1 MPTPLPSYLKAIE
14 QALLTGSATEH
25 THRPTLVALIEA
37 LAPGLKVINEPQRI
51 ACGAPDLVVLKDPST
66 HSGQA
71 LTGLGDLSGLST
83 LGYIEAKDVG
93 KSLDEA
99 EATEQLKRYRRALPN
114 LILTDYLEF
123 RWYVD
128 GERRA
133 AARLARPAAGGK
145 LAAERGGS
153 QAVGQ
158 LLADFLSHRPQPI
171 ASPQALAMR
180 MARLAHMIRDIIV
193 AAFEGD
199 RASDLL
205 QGWREAFA
213 RVLIADLDQPAK
225 TGEFAD
231 MLAQTLAYGLFSAR
245 VMDTSPGFTRQEA
258 QRLIPKTNPFLRDFF
273 YQVSGPAM
281 DDEPFAGFVAD
292 LVATLAD
299 ADMGS
304 ILAEFGRRTGQED
317 PIMHFYETFLAAYDP
332 KLREARGVYYT
343 PAPVASYIVRSL
355 DHLLRARFK
364 CPAGLADSTQIE
376 LADPSPAP
384 AGKGGAK
391 PAKKVKAHKV
401 LLLDPATGTAT
412 FPYAVIDHIRTGF
425 MRSGNAGLWPG
436 YVRDHLLP
444 RLFGFELLM
453 APYAVAHFKLGLQ
466 LAGYDLPDG
475 LRGAWAYDFSH
486 DERIGVYLTNAL
498 EPPHEHTGLP
508 LFTQFLARETAAAD
522 RVKQDL
528 PVLVVFGNP
537 PYSGHSANKG
547 PWIDGLLKGTLPAGG
562 RAPGYYEVDGQPL
575 GEKNPK
581 WLQDD
586 YVKFIR
592 WAQWRIERTG
602 SGILAFI
609 TNHSYLDN
617 PTFRGMRRSLM
628 QTFTDIYVL
637 DLHGNAKKRE
647 VAPDGGKD
655 ENVFDIQQGVA
666 IGIFVKEPGKPGPAW
681 VHHAELWGG
690 REAKYAQLMADDAQT
705 TPWRALAPQAPFYLF
720 TPQNVDLLAEYQQG
734 WKVTDGFPVNVLG
747 FQTHRDHFAVDFDDD
762 RLRRRIADF
771 RNTASTDEE
780 VRDRYLLEDSESWQ
794 VATARS
800 QLRRYTDWDKCFIR
814 CLYRSFDWRSIYY
827 DTVVVDRPRR
837 ELLDH
842 VAGRKNLC
850 LGVGRQG
857 LAVNTPEWA
866 LVSVS
871 REPIDAN
878 IFRRGGISVCPLY
891 TYPSIAGDD
900 IVQST
905 WLKTSPWPP
914 DAAGRV
920 PNLAPAFVAEVEAR
934 TGLRFAWP
942 PGVAGEGEGPGDW
955 KSQLPSQS
963 RPAPTGQEEDQST
976 PVDGATVAA
985 VSNRRACFS
994 PEDLFAYV
1002 YAVFHAP
1009 TYRARYAEFLK
1020 IDFPR
1025 VPITSDAALFWRLAG
1040 LGRELVSLHLLD
1052 ADAAPALLR
1061 PITRF
1066 PVAGDGLVARGH
1078 PRYVE
1083 ANCRVYISADDAK
1096 AGKQGQYF
1104 EGVPPEVWDFQV
1116 GGYQP
1121 CQKWL
1126 KDRVGRQLTYDDL
1139 THYGRMVVALHETI
1153 RLMAEIDAAI
1163 PGWPLI

>member
-1 MPTPLPSYLKAIE
+1 MPKPLTPYTKAIE
-14 QALLTGSATEH
+14 AALLAGGATEH
-25 THRPTLVALIEA
+25 THRPALVALIEA
-37 LAPGLKVINEPQRI
+37 LAPGARAINEPQRI
-51 ACGAPDLVVLKDPST
+51 ACGAPDLVVI
-66 HSGQA
+66 QA
-71 LTGLGDLSGLST
+71 DSFLNI
-83 LGYIEAKDVG
+83 GYVEAKDVN
-93 KSLDEA
+93 KSLDDA
-99 EATEQLKRYRRALPN
+99 QRSEQVRRYLAALPN

-133 AARLARPAAGGK
+133 VARLARPAAGGK
-145 LAAERGGS
+145 LVAEKGGS
-153 QAVGQ
+153 QAVAA
-158 LLADFLSHRPQPI
+158 LLGDFLAHRPEPI
-171 ASPQALAMR
+171 ASPQALAVH
-180 MARLAHMIRDIIV
+180 MARLAHMIRDIIA
-193 AAFEGD
+193 AAFEGE

-205 QGWREAFA
+205 RGWRAAFA

-231 MLAQTLAYGLFSAR
+231 MVAQTLAYGLFSAR
-245 VMDTSPGFTRQEA
+245 VMDTSAGFTRQEA
-258 QRLIPKTNPFLRDFF
+258 QHLIPKTNPFLRDFF
-273 YQVSGPAM
+273 YQVSGPQM

-304 ILAEFGRRTGQED
+304 ILAEFGKRTGQED
-317 PIMHFYETFLAAYDP
+317 PVMHFYETFLAAYDP
-332 KLREARGVYYT
+332 RLREARGVYYT

-355 DHLLRARFK
+355 DHLLRTRFK

-376 LADPSPAP
+376 LENPNPAP

-391 PAKKVKAHKV
+391 PAKKVKVHKV

-412 FPYAVIDHIRTGF
+412 FPYTVVDHIRAGF
-425 MRSGNAGLWPG
+425 MRGGNAGMWPG

-466 LAGYDLPDG
+466 LAGLDLPDG
-475 LRGAWAYDFSH
+475 LRGAWAYDFSQ

-547 PWIDGLLKGTLPAGG
+547 PWIDGLLKGTLPDGG

-575 GEKNPK
+575 GERNPK

-602 SGILAFI
+602 AGILAFI

-628 QTFTDIYVL
+628 ATFSDIYVL

-647 VAPDGGKD
+647 IAPDGGKD

-666 IGIFVKEPGKPGPAW
+666 IGIFVKAPGKTGPAW
-681 VHHAELWGG
+681 VHHAELWGP
-690 REAKYAQLMADDAQT
+690 RSDKYEQLAADDVRT
-705 TPWRALAPQAPFYLF
+705 TPWRPLAPQAPFYLF
-720 TPQNVDLLAEYQQG
+720 VPQDVDRLGEYERG
-734 WKVTDGFPVNVLG
+734 WKATEIFPVNSAGIVSA
-747 FQTHRDHFAVDFDDD
+747 RDNLTIHW
-762 RLRRRIADF
+762 
-771 RNTASTDEE
+771 TPEE
-780 VRDRYLLEDSESWQ
+780 VINTVKDFVNLPPE
-794 VATARS
+794 TAREKY
-800 QLRRYTDWDKCFIR
+800 QLGSDVRDWKVQLAQDDIR
-814 CLYRSFDWRSIYY
+814 NNGADDSRVVEFLYRPFDVRFTYY
-827 DTVVVDRPRR
+827 TGQTRGFICMPRPEVMRHM
-837 ELLDH
+837 L
-842 VAGRKNLC
+842 GRLNIGLIAT
-850 LGVGRQG
+850 RQTRDQWD
-857 LAVNTPEWA
+857 V
-866 LVSVS
+866 LVSKAICGHKS
-871 REPIDAN
+871 CAAYDIN
-878 IFRRGGISVCPLY
+878 TLLPLY
-891 TYPSIAGDD
+891 LYPEANKTKTD
-900 IVQST
+900 QAY
-905 WLKTSPWPP
+905 WLTITLWPP

-934 TGLRFAWP
+934 TGLRFAW
-942 PGVAGEGEGPGDW
+942 GGGPGDW
-955 KSQLPSQS
+955 KSHRDASRSQLPLRS
-963 RPAPTGQEEDQST
+963 RPAPTDGEST
-976 PVDGATVAA
+976 QVDLATVAA
-985 VSNRRACFS
+985 VSNRRETFT
-994 PEDLFAYV
+994 PEDLFGYI
-1002 YAVFHAP
+1002 YAIFHSP
-1009 TYRARYAEFLK
+1009 TYRSRYAEFLK

-1025 VPITSDAALFWRLAG
+1025 VPITSDPALFWRLAG

-1052 ADAAPALLR
+1052 ADAAPVLLK

-1066 PVAGDGLVARGH
+1066 PISGDGLVAKSH
-1078 PRYVE
+1078 PRYDE
-1083 ANCRVYISADDAK
+1083 AARRVYISADDAK
-1096 AGKQGQYF
+1096 AGKPGQYF
-1104 EGVPPEVWDFQV
+1104 DGVPPEVWRFQV

-1126 KDRVGRQLTYDDL
+1126 KDRVGRRLTYDDL
-1139 THYGRMVVALHETI
+1139 THYQRMVVALAETI
-1153 RLMAEIDAAI
+1153 RIMAAVDAAI
-1163 PGWPLI
+1163 PAWPVG

>member
-1 MPTPLPSYLKAIE
+1 MPKPLTLYTQAIE
-14 QALLTGSATEH
+14 AALLAGNATEH
-25 THRPTLVALIEA
+25 THRPALVALIEA
-37 LAPGLKVINEPQRI
+37 LAPAAQAINEPQRI
-51 ACGAPDLVVLKDPST
+51 ACGAPDLVILRDLTAP
-66 HSGQA
+66 A
-71 LTGLGDLSGLST
+71 LSASKGLGDLSGLRPA
-83 LGYIEAKDVG
+83 GYIEAKDVG
-93 KSLDEA
+93 KSLDES
-99 EATEQLKRYRRALPN
+99 EASEQLKRYRRALSN

-133 AARLARPAAGGK
+133 VARLARPAAGGK
-145 LAAERGGS
+145 LVAEKGGS
-153 QAVGQ
+153 QAVEG
-158 LLADFLSHRPQPI
+158 LLADFLAHQPGPI
-171 ASPQALAMR
+171 ASSQALAMR

-205 QGWREAFA
+205 RGWRQAFA
-213 RVLIADLDQPAK
+213 RILIADLDQPEK

-273 YQVSGPAM
+273 YQVSGPQM

-292 LVATLAD
+292 LVALLSD
-299 ADMGS
+299 ADMNS
-304 ILAEFGRRTGQED
+304 ILAEFGRRTGQQD

-355 DHLLRARFK
+355 DYLLRTRFK
-364 CPAGLADSTQIE
+364 CPLGLADSTQIE
-376 LADPSPAP
+376 IDNPNPAP

-391 PAKKVKAHKV
+391 PSKKIKVHKV

-412 FPYAVIDHIRTGF
+412 FPYAVIDHIRAEF
-425 MRSGNAGLWPG
+425 MRSGNAGLWSG

-466 LAGYDLPDG
+466 LAGLDLPDG
-475 LRGAWAYDFSH
+475 QRGAWAYDFSQ

-498 EPPHEHTGLP
+498 EAPHEHTGLP

-522 RVKQDL
+522 RVKQEL

-547 PWIDGLLKGTLPAGG
+547 PWIDGLLKGALADGG

-602 SGILAFI
+602 AGILAFI

-628 QTFTDIYVL
+628 ATFTDIYVL

-647 VAPDGGKD
+647 VAPDGGAD

-666 IGIFVKEPGKPGPAW
+666 IGLFVKESGKTGPAW

-690 REAKYAQLMADDAQT
+690 REDKYAQLMADDVQT

-720 TPQNVDLLAEYQQG
+720 VPQDVDRLGEYERG
-734 WKVTDGFPVNVLG
+734 WKVTDVFPVNSVGIVTARDSLTIGWTTGAIWQTVRDFVSLPVEEARSKYRLGDDARDWKVELAQKDVRSSGPTESKVTPILYRPFDLRFTYYTGQTRGFICMPRPEVMGHMLTGGNVGLHLCRQIVSDSWQHVLV
-747 FQTHRDHFAVDFDDD
+747 TDHITDDCYVSNKT
-762 RLRRRIADF
+762 RERGYTLPLYLYPP
-771 RNTASTDEE
+771 ASTENG
-780 VRDRYLLEDSESWQ
+780 SQASW
-794 VATARS
+794 
-800 QLRRYTDWDKCFIR
+800 L
-814 CLYRSFDWRSIYY
+814 
-827 DTVVVDRPRR
+827 
-837 ELLDH
+837 
-842 VAGRKNLC
+842 N
-850 LGVGRQG
+850 
-857 LAVNTPEWA
+857 
-866 LVSVS
+866 
-871 REPIDAN
+871 
-878 IFRRGGISVCPLY
+878 
-891 TYPSIAGDD
+891 
-900 IVQST
+900 
-905 WLKTSPWPP
+905 TSPWPP

-920 PNLAPAFVAEVEAR
+920 PNLAPAFVAAVEAR

-942 PGVAGEGEGPGDW
+942 GGGPGVGEGPGDW
-955 KSQLPSQS
+955 KSQLPLRS
-963 RPAPTGQEEDQST
+963 RPAPTDGEST
-976 PVDGATVAA
+976 QVDLATVAA
-985 VSNRRACFS
+985 VSNRRETFA
-994 PEDLFAYV
+994 PEDLFGYI
-1002 YAVFHAP
+1002 YAIFHSP
-1009 TYRARYAEFLK
+1009 TYRSRYAEFLK

-1025 VPITSDAALFWRLAG
+1025 VPITSDATLFRRLAA

-1052 ADAAPALLR
+1052 TEAAPALLR

-1139 THYGRMVVALHETI
+1139 THTQRMVVALAETI

-1163 PGWPLI
+1163 PAWPVG